1 MFPQLLRLRLFLP
14 VVTLLLSQR
23 PSSTAKQERARIRA
37 LPQNCAN
44 GFWQPRICPKDDT
57 QDISPYSVFRLV
69 KLNGVKVGHV
79 REMNLTE
86 SKIHR
91 VVTRSLRPLLFE
103 IPDFL
108 SHKECDLFIQ
118 LTQERHLADS
128 ETIFG
133 RGEGIDRAEFE
144 RKLTRKNLTFE
155 RKVFCTSLERPCND
169 LNSDGKI
176 SVQEFVEY
184 IDYEKH
190 IHPTKEDASPMFG
203 LLDLDS
209 DGYVVY
215 EECSNTT
222 LDSFVEFLYHIEK
235 LKSNPRYF
243 IRFSES
249 TSLLMDEPIIKSLQE
264 RTVKLT
270 GLSRTLI
277 EKSEPIQVVRYSVF
291 GHYNAHYDTSYG
303 PATKKECCIGKDDT
317 DCHLCRFITIILYL
331 NNVAKGGETA
341 FPVADDANRYYVKNY
356 SLTLNE
362 KCQEANL
369 LIKPRKGT
377 AVMWYNH
384 LLERDGAT
392 HMGAIDWLSLH
403 GGCDVIE
410 GVKWI
415 ANVWLNAPS
424 KKRKNA

>member
-1 MFPQLLRLRLFLP
+1 
-14 VVTLLLSQR
+14 
-23 PSSTAKQERARIRA
+23 
-37 LPQNCAN
+37 
-44 GFWQPRICPKDDT
+44 
-57 QDISPYSVFRLV
+57 
-69 KLNGVKVGHV
+69 
-79 REMNLTE
+79 
-86 SKIHR
+86 
-91 VVTRSLRPLLFE
+91 LLFE
-103 IPDFL
+103 IPEFL

-118 LTQERHLADS
+118 LTQERHLEDS
-128 ETIFG
+128 ETVFG
-133 RGEGIDRAEFE
+133 RGEGIDRREFE
-144 RKLTRKNLTFE
+144 RKLITKNLTFE
-155 RKVFCTSLERPCND
+155 RKVFCKSLERECND

-176 SVQEFVEY
+176 GVQEFVEY
-184 IDYEKH
+184 MDYHKH
-190 IHPTKEDASPMFG
+190 IHPTKEDASPMFE
-203 LLDLDS
+203 LLDLNS

-222 LDSFVEFLYHIEK
+222 LSSFVEFLYHIEK

-249 TSLLMDEPIIKSLQE
+249 TSLPMDKPIIKSSQE
-264 RTVKLT
+264 RIVKLT

-291 GHYNAHYDTSYG
+291 GHYNAHYDTSHG
-303 PATKKECCIGKDDT
+303 SAREKECCTKNDGI

-331 NNVAKGGETA
+331 NDVAKGGETA
-341 FPVADDANRYYVKNY
+341 FPVADDASRYYTKNY
-356 SLTLNE
+356 SVTLNE
-362 KCQEANL
+362 KCREANL

-384 LLERDGAT
+384 LLEHDGAT

-415 ANVWLNAPS
+415 ANVWLNAPLKERRNS
-424 KKRKNA
+424 

>member
-1 MFPQLLRLRLFLP
+1 MFSQFLRLRLFLA
-14 VVTLLLSQR
+14 VVTLLFWQR
-23 PSSTAKQERARIRA
+23 PCRLRARIRT

-44 GFWQPRICPKDDT
+44 EFWQPRICPKDDT
-57 QDISPYSVFRLV
+57 QDILPDSVFRLV

-79 REMNLTE
+79 REMNLTD
-86 SKIHR
+86 SKTHR

-103 IPDFL
+103 IPEFL
-108 SHKECDLFIQ
+108 SQKECDLFIQ

-133 RGEGIDRAEFE
+133 RGEGIDRGEFE

-155 RKVFCTSLERPCND
+155 RKVLCKSLERPCND

-184 IDYEKH
+184 IDYHKH

-264 RTVKLT
+264 RIVKLT

-277 EKSEPIQVVRYSVF
+277 EKSEPIQVSSSLIWVLYS
-291 GHYNAHYDTSYG
+291 
-303 PATKKECCIGKDDT
+303 P
-317 DCHLCRFITIILYL
+317 
-331 NNVAKGGETA
+331 
-341 FPVADDANRYYVKNY
+341 
-356 SLTLNE
+356 SL
-362 KCQEANL
+362 Q
-369 LIKPRKGT
+369 R
-377 AVMWYNH
+377 
-384 LLERDGAT
+384 
-392 HMGAIDWLSLH
+392 
-403 GGCDVIE
+403 
-410 GVKWI
+410 
-415 ANVWLNAPS
+415 
-424 KKRKNA
+424 